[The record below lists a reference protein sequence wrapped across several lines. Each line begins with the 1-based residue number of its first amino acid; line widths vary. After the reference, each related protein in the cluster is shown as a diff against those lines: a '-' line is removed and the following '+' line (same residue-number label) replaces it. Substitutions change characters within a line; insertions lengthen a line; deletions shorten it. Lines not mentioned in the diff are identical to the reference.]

1 MGVFFLQAAIYMR
14 LSRED
19 GEGESESIQTQRTL
33 LQNEVKSRGWCL
45 IGEYIEM

>member
-1 MGVFFLQAAIYMR
+1 MR

-33 LQNEVKSRGWCL
+33 LQNEVESRGWCL
-45 IGEYIEM
+45 MGEYIDDGYSGLTFAGVR